1 MSKAITKAEILRSI
15 TELGPQTRNEL
26 RESTQLNET
35 TCKRMVKV
43 MYLSRE
49 LYVHDWIKRNRNQA
63 PYMAVFGI
71 RNAGQSDKTHPNDM
85 PQTCKKSKKAKK
97 AKSNTPS
104 QNSSTAIGK
113 RNRAKVFNL
122 ITGERTSAD
131 IHDVVTFSLRHVQK
145 HIAHL
150 KANGKI
156 HISEWRENQLGR
168 KSPIYARGNKPDAP
182 YPHPVYGR
190 SRRLE
195 MPVKTYKLPTKSYAG
210 NPFGFLI
217 EQMTP

>member
-85 PQTCKKSKKAKK
+85 PQNIKKPKA
-97 AKSNTPS
+97 N
-104 QNSSTAIGK
+104 NSSTIGK
-113 RNRAKVFNL
+113 RNRAKIFNL
-122 ITGERTSAD
+122 VSGERTSAD
-131 IHDVVTFSLRHVQK
+131 IHDLVSLSLRHVQK

-156 HISEWRENQLGR
+156 HISQWRENQLGR

-182 YPHPVYGR
+182 YPHPIYGR